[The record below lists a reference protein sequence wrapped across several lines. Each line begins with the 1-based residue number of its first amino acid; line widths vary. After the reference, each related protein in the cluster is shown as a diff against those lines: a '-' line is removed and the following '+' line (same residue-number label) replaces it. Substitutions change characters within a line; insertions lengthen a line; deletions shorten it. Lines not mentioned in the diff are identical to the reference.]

1 VSRYLVVALVRLLLL
16 VAAGWFAFS
25 EEALGEGAPM
35 VSRMAVVLA
44 FLVLSIVLGEL
55 DRLRTH
61 FSLLIGALRGAGGS
75 AAAARITQEVAAS
88 LDGGA
93 TETRHDPRE
102 AVDIL
107 VRALGAGDAQTRAK
121 VHARLRTLT
130 GQDLPPDPATW
141 AKWWSRNRA
150 AFGKPPA

>member
-25 EEALGEGAPM
+25 ETALGEDVPL
-35 VSRMAVVLA
+35 VSRMAVVLS

-61 FSLLIGALRGAGGS
+61 FALLLGALRSAGGS
-75 AAAARITQEVAAS
+75 AAARVTQVVAAT
-88 LDGGA
+88 LDGNPG
-93 TETRHDPRE
+93 ETRPDPRE

-107 VRALGAGDAQTRAK
+107 VKALGAGDAQTRAK

-130 GQDLPPDPATW
+130 GQDLPPDAGTW
-141 AKWWSRNRA
+141 AAWWSKNRA
-150 AFGKPPA
+150 AFGRPKA